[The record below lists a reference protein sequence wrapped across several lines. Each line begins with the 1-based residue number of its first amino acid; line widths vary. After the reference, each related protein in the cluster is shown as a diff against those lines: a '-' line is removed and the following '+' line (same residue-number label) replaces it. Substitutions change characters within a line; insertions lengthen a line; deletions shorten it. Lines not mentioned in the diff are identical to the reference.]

1 MICILFM
8 TMVNIKATNSMFFA
22 LGFCF
27 VLMLLQLRLVI
38 GKHI

>member
-1 MICILFM
+1 
-8 TMVNIKATNSMFFA
+8 MFFA